1 MAKIKTHYQCQS
13 CGAKFNR
20 WMGRCSSCGDWN
32 TLVEEKS
39 QDTGKLG
46 EAAILTL
53 SQAIPVLLSEVES
66 GTEYRISTGDD
77 ELNRVLGGGL
87 VPGSL
92 VLLGGEPGIGKS
104 TLLLQTARQMPM
116 PVWYVSGEES
126 ARQIKMR
133 ADRLPGTSNE
143 VTLFT
148 ETELNRLLR
157 QLKAEAP
164 PLVIIDS
171 IQTLYDAEIESAP
184 GSVSQIRHSAA
195 MLMRLAKEH
204 SIALFLVGH
213 ITKEGSLAGPKILE
227 HMVDTVLQFE
237 GERHHA
243 YRLLRTL
250 KNRFGSTAELGIY
263 QMQSDGL
270 KGVSNPSAFL
280 LTPAHRRQSGAA
292 IAASLEG
299 NRPMLIEIQVLVS
312 RAAYGTP
319 QRSATGFESRRLN
332 MLLAV
337 LEKRLGVQLS
347 AMDVFLNV
355 TGGLKTDDPAVDLA
369 VCVATLSSF
378 YDKAMPD
385 KTCFAAEV
393 GLGGEL
399 RPVSRLDLRE
409 QESKRLGF
417 THLIKA
423 RDFVEDN
430 GAKSAFETLSE
441 LTGRL
446 FGPSSI

>member
-1 MAKIKTHYQCQS
+1 MSKIKTHYQCQS
-13 CGAKFNR
+13 CGARFNR

-32 TLVEEKS
+32 TLTEEKV
-39 QDTGKLG
+39 QDVGKLG
-46 EAAILTL
+46 EAAKLTL
-53 SQAIPVLLSEVES
+53 SHSVPVQLNEVKS
-66 GTEYRISTGDD
+66 GEEYRILTADD
-77 ELNRVLGGGL
+77 ELNRVLGGGI

-104 TLLLQTARQMPM
+104 TLLLQTARQLPL

-133 ADRLPGTSNE
+133 ADRLPAQANE
-143 VTLFT
+143 VVLFT

-157 QLKAEAP
+157 QLKEALP

-184 GSVSQIRHSAA
+184 GSVSQIRHCAA
-195 MLMRLAKEH
+195 MLMRLAKEEG
-204 SIALFLVGH
+204 IALFLVGH
-213 ITKEGSLAGPKILE
+213 ITKEGALAGPKILE

-237 GERHHA
+237 GERHHS

-263 QMQSDGL
+263 QMQADGL
-270 KGVSNPSAFL
+270 HGVNNPSAFL
-280 LTPAHRRQSGAA
+280 LTPSHRRQSGTA

-319 QRSATGFESRRLN
+319 QRSATGFDNRRLN

-337 LEKRLGVQLS
+337 LEKRLGIQLS
-347 AMDVFLNV
+347 TMDIFLNV

-399 RPVSRLDLRE
+399 RPVSRVDLRE
-409 QESKRLGF
+409 QESRRLGF
-417 THLIKA
+417 NFLIKA

-430 GAKSAFETLSE
+430 GGKSAFETLSE
-441 LTGRL
+441 LTVRL
-446 FGPSSI
+446 FGAGNS

>member
-1 MAKIKTHYQCQS
+1 MSKIKTHYQCQS
-13 CGAKFNR
+13 CGARFNR

-32 TLVEEKS
+32 TLTEEKI
-39 QDTGKLG
+39 QDMGKLG
-46 EAAILTL
+46 EAAKLTM
-53 SQAIPVLLSEVES
+53 SQSAPVLLEEVKGGE
-66 GTEYRISTGDD
+66 EYRILTGDE
-77 ELNRVLGGGL
+77 ELNRVLGGGI

-104 TLLLQTARQMPM
+104 TLLLQTARQLSL

-133 ADRLPGTSNE
+133 ADRLPAVANE
-143 VTLFT
+143 VVIFT
-148 ETELNRLLR
+148 ETELNRLIR
-157 QLKAEAP
+157 QLKDAVP

-184 GSVSQIRHSAA
+184 GSVSQIRHCAA
-195 MLMRLAKEH
+195 MLMRLAKEEG
-204 SIALFLVGH
+204 IALFLVGH
-213 ITKEGSLAGPKILE
+213 ITKEGALAGPKILE

-237 GERHHA
+237 GERHHS

-263 QMQSDGL
+263 QMQANGL
-270 KGVSNPSAFL
+270 QGVHNPSAFL
-280 LTPAHRRQSGAA
+280 LTPSHRRQSGTA

-319 QRSATGFESRRLN
+319 QRSATGFDNRRLN

-337 LEKRLGVQLS
+337 LEKRLGIQLS
-347 AMDVFLNV
+347 TMDIFLNV

-399 RPVSRLDLRE
+399 RPVNRVDLRE

-417 THLIKA
+417 NYLIKA
-423 RDFVEDN
+423 RDFVEDH
-430 GAKSAFETLSE
+430 GEKSAFETLSE
-441 LTGRL
+441 LTMRL
-446 FGPSSI
+446 FGAGS

>member
-1 MAKIKTHYQCQS
+1 
-13 CGAKFNR
+13 
-20 WMGRCSSCGDWN
+20 MGRCSSCGDWN
-32 TLVEEKS
+32 TLTEEKI
-39 QDTGKLG
+39 QDAGKLG
-46 EAAILTL
+46 EAAKLTL
-53 SQAIPVLLSEVES
+53 TQSAPIQLNEVS
-66 GTEYRISTGDD
+66 GGEEYRILTADE
-77 ELNRVLGGGL
+77 ELNRVLGGGI

-104 TLLLQTARQMPM
+104 TLLLQTARQLPM

-133 ADRLPGTSNE
+133 ADRLPSQDNQ
-143 VTLFT
+143 VVLFT

-157 QLKAEAP
+157 QLKEALP

-184 GSVSQIRHSAA
+184 GSVSQIRHCAA
-195 MLMRLAKEH
+195 MLMRLAKEEG
-204 SIALFLVGH
+204 IALFLVGH
-213 ITKEGSLAGPKILE
+213 ITKEGALAGPKILE

-263 QMQSDGL
+263 QMQTDGL
-270 KGVSNPSAFL
+270 HGVNNPSAFL
-280 LTPAHRRQSGAA
+280 LTPAHRRQSGTA

-319 QRSATGFESRRLN
+319 QRSATGFDNRRLN

-337 LEKRLGVQLS
+337 LEKRLGIQLS
-347 AMDVFLNV
+347 TMDIFLNV

-399 RPVSRLDLRE
+399 RPVSRVDMRE

-417 THLIKA
+417 NYLIKA

-430 GAKSAFETLSE
+430 GSKSAFETLSE
-441 LTGRL
+441 LTERL
-446 FGPSSI
+446 FGSNS